1 MEIDKGA
8 ELDGAEI
15 AKDVL
20 KLIQSLAKREEA
32 LSSAFSSLQVE
43 DGKDALKLIQLEAQK
58 KEVHGL
64 LVKMYRAFPF
74 ILGRWE

>member
-20 KLIQSLAKREEA
+20 KLIQHLAKREEA
-32 LSSAFSSLQVE
+32 LGSAFSSLQVE
-43 DGKDALKLIQLEAQK
+43 SGKDALKLIQLEAQQ

-74 ILGRWE
+74 ILGRWD